1 MGEKEFEGLAKEAKS
16 EKEQLMEE
24 ILTWLRENDLEPTVE
39 NVLDLN
45 YMGDVKSLR
54 QLEEDYPEDYAELM
68 ECIRDGI
75 VKR

>member
-1 MGEKEFEGLAKEAKS
+1 MRG

-24 ILTWLRENDLEPTVE
+24 ILNWLRENNLKPTVK

-68 ECIRDGI
+68 ECIRDGT